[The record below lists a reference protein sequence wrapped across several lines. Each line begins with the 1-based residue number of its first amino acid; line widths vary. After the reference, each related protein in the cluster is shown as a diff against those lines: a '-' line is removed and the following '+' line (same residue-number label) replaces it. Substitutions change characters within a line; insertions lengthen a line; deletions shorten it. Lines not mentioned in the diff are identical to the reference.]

1 MNLSIRFLLCS
12 LSLWTVVVGCNQT
25 VEIEEPKKPGDPLVR
40 VQALA
45 AECMVCHGTKE
56 AQRGPILDG
65 METWYLTDQLEKFRS
80 GIRGA
85 RASNRSEFL
94 MGVGMKK
101 IESDFELAYLADWFA
116 EQAPVP
122 AIRTV
127 KGDLEKGKKF
137 YEERCASCHGAN
149 GEGNRLVRGPSLQR
163 LEGWYFLE
171 QMRKFRSG
179 ERGYHP
185 FDEGGR
191 VMVAASKDIS
201 TGTLRDVVAYCVET
215 FGPEEAPSN
224 RDKYGPK
231 PSVKPP
237 LKPF

>member
-1 MNLSIRFLLCS
+1 MNLSIRLLLCS
-12 LSLWTVVVGCNQT
+12 LSLWTVLVGCNQT
-25 VEIEEPKKPGDPLVR
+25 VEVEKPKEPVDPLVR

-56 AQRGPILDG
+56 AQRGPILNG

-94 MGVGMKK
+94 MGVGVKK

-137 YEERCASCHGAN
+137 YENDAHPAMGRTGRAIDWFADLPCKG
-149 GEGNRLVRGPSLQR
+149 LRGGIFWSR
-163 LEGWYFLE
+163 
-171 QMRKFRSG
+171 
-179 ERGYHP
+179 
-185 FDEGGR
+185 
-191 VMVAASKDIS
+191 
-201 TGTLRDVVAYCVET
+201 
-215 FGPEEAPSN
+215 
-224 RDKYGPK
+224 
-231 PSVKPP
+231 
-237 LKPF
+237 